1 MKMRIMTTTTGDQKA
16 VTSCNN
22 LL

>member
-1 MKMRIMTTTTGDQKA
+1 MKMGIMTTTTSDQKA

>member
-1 MKMRIMTTTTGDQKA
+1 MTITTGDQKA